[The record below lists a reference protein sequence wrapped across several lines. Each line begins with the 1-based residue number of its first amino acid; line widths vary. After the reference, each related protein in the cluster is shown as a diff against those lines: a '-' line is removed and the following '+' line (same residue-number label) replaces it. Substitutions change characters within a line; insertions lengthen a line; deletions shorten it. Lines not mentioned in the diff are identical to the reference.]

1 MKQAKDMKLLEYL
14 RDGNRLI
21 QKCYFLHKDGQIR
34 RETNKSSSKAH
45 QLRSGF
51 DVVIRQTNQLCPNT
65 SYVIMIR
72 NTLDGGRRQR
82 LRIR

>member
-14 RDGNRLI
+14 RNGKRLI

-34 RETNKSSSKAH
+34 RQTNISRSNVH

-51 DVVIRQTNQLCPNT
+51 DVFIRQTNQLCPNT

-72 NTLDGGRRQR
+72 NTLGGGRRER